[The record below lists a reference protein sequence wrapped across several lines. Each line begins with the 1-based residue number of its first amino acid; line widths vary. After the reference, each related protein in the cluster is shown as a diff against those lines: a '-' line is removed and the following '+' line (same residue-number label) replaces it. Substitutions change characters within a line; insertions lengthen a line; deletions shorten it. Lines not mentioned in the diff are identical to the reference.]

1 MKTVI
6 QHQPLRTPQG
16 WNGQEA
22 SLVMQIEKLFNDVYR
37 LISILQEKIKEL
49 EPDPEEESEG
59 E

>member
-22 SLVMQIEKLFNDVYR
+22 SLVMQIENLFNDVYR

-49 EPDPEEESEG
+49 ESDSEG

>member
-16 WNGQEA
+16 WNGQETA
-22 SLVMQIEKLFNDVYR
+22 LVMQIENLFNDVYR

-49 EPDPEEESEG
+49 EWDSEG